1 MAMKRIC
8 QGHSDSEKPVKHL
21 YRLVNGWLGFEEC
34 NITSGFERS
43 NLTLDIIWRHL
54 KKKNTTVD
62 VTSREFCQ
70 KCMMCTEVEK
80 VEAIH
85 EITEACEL
93 IKYVYLSMKGLNS
106 LDEMKNKLREYLKG
120 LERTLARRIGKLCNH
135 SNTFSVQTSQIF
147 VQSMVNYPTICN
159 SFSSWEGSPTGWYV
173 SSNCRELKQLI
184 FLFRSWQRVD
194 ERTIRDTIKPNDTR
208 TWSQVLPITYFTSFF
223 GRPPI

>member
-85 EITEACEL
+85 EITKACEL

-135 SNTFSVQTSQIF
+135 SNTPSFQFRHHRYLCRVWWIIRLHVIHSLPERVLLQVDTSV
-147 VQSMVNYPTICN
+147 
-159 SFSSWEGSPTGWYV
+159 
-173 SSNCRELKQLI
+173 ELSRTETFN
-184 FLFRSWQRVD
+184 FLFCSWQRVD
-194 ERTIRDTIKPNDTR
+194 EQTICATI
-208 TWSQVLPITYFTSFF
+208 
-223 GRPPI
+223 